1 MSTIL
6 KLHILF
12 SGCTDNGAGSM
23 YDWFN
28 TICAAQ
34 VDQLI
39 ECGAPRE
46 IKESVF
52 QLVILYMSK
61 LVKEEAP
68 FQSKEDSQEDCGTPH
83 QPLSQMDKLWSE
95 MEEESSTRPRA
106 GASTES
112 DLGESASS
120 NSQSSSCL
128 SYQHDTPQK

>member
-1 MSTIL
+1 L
-6 KLHILF
+6 
-12 SGCTDNGAGSM
+12 

-34 VDQLI
+34 VDQLV

-52 QLVILYMSK
+52 KLVILYMSK

-68 FQSKEDSQEDCGTPH
+68 FQSEDDSQEDYVTPR
-83 QPLSQMDKLWSE
+83 QPTSQMDKLWSE
-95 MEEESSTRPRA
+95 LEDESSTRPSA

-112 DLGESASS
+112 DLGESGSS

-128 SYQHDTPQK
+128 SYQYDTPLK